1 MFRLWLSLKG
11 HYLGTYIHKVADPGP
26 RRKLTMFS
34 SRCVHA
40 CSGVS
45 GSLPPHGL
53 QLTRL
58 LCPWDFPGKN
68 TEAGC
73 HALFQGIFPT
83 QIKPPISCIS
93 CICCCCSVTQSCPT
107 LCNPMDYSPPGSSVH
122 GIFQARI
129 LGWVAIPFSRVSS
142 RLRDRTQVSS
152 TARQILYCLS
162 HQGS

>member
-1 MFRLWLSLKG
+1 MTAFTWAHTVWDALCYLTQEKEVTLLPVVVWAAETIWMFRLWLSLKG

-73 HALFQGIFPT
+73 HALLQGIFPT
-83 QIKPPISCIS
+83 QDQTWVSCVGRQS
-93 CICCCCSVTQSCPT
+93 LYHCVTCE
-107 LCNPMDYSPPGSSVH
+107 
-122 GIFQARI
+122 ARSA
-129 LGWVAIPFSRVSS
+129 LS
-142 RLRDRTQVSS
+142 
-152 TARQILYCLS
+152 LYV
-162 HQGS
+162 